1 MADDGME
8 FSDIIK
14 FRDNLLRLQ
23 KEHDAFME
31 SVAKE
36 ITAKLL
42 KKVIERTPV
51 GDYANLIGVTKVG
64 GTLKQSWTS
73 RKPVKEGDTFVSI
86 VFNPITYGIYVEY
99 GHRQT
104 PGRFVPALGKRL
116 KKSWVQGHFMI
127 TKSELEVK
135 EEIPGII
142 KRKMQTF
149 YGGMFDV

>member
-1 MADDGME
+1 MADNGME
-8 FSDIIK
+8 FSDIIR
-14 FRDNLLRLQ
+14 FRDNLLRLK

-31 SVAKE
+31 SLAKE

-51 GDYANLIGVTKVG
+51 GDYSNLIGVTKTG
-64 GTLKQSWTS
+64 GTLKSRWTA
-73 RKPVKEGDTFVSI
+73 RRPIKDGDSYVAT
-86 VFNPITYGIYVEY
+86 VFNPVTYAVYVEY

-116 KKSWVQGHFMI
+116 KKSWVTGHFML
-127 TKSELEVK
+127 TKSEQEVK
-135 EEIPGII
+135 EELPAII
-142 KRKMQTF
+142 QRKMQVF